1 MRSLGATHSQRRI
14 RIALSPSFGC
24 VFGEDP
30 PHSAIGDIIGTSAMV
45 TGEVVDKRDGGIL
58 EILMVELDAAPVD
71 LQSSRQNQRSLTR
84 TQGDV
89 LELSY
94 SEGSYEVGRTYA
106 FFITDTPEDTL
117 AIYGHDVD
125 NDQPADE
132 FGDDEG
138 WAGQSPKQVLDC
150 LVQAQDNS
158 GPVPR
163 LDAAVQAAIES
174 NQDPQGLMSAPL
186 TACEYP
192 DSKQEQQTTTS
203 DSPPPPP

>member
-1 MRSLGATHSQRRI
+1 M
-14 RIALSPSFGC
+14 
-24 VFGEDP
+24 FGEAA
-30 PHSAIGDIIGTSAMV
+30 PHSAIGNIIGTSAMV
-45 TGEVVDKRDGGIL
+45 TGEVVDKRDGEIL
-58 EILMVELDAAPVD
+58 EIITVELSATPID

-84 TQGDV
+84 TAGDR

-94 SEGSYEVGRTYA
+94 SEGNYEVGRTYA

-125 NDQPADE
+125 NDEPADE
-132 FGDDEG
+132 FGDNEG
-138 WAGQSPKQVLDC
+138 WAGQPPKKVLDC
-150 LVQAQDNS
+150 LVQAQGNS
-158 GPVPR
+158 GPLPR

-186 TACEYP
+186 TSCEYP
-192 DSKQEQQTTTS
+192 NSEQEQQTTTS